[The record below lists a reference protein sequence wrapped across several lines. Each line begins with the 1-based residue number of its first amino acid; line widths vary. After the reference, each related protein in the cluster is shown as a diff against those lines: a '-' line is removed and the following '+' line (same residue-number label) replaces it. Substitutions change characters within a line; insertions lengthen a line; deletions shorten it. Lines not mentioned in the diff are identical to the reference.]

1 MKIAIINT
9 LERQGNILGSV
20 LSTHRTHEAAER
32 EDASI
37 QRAVKRYNGRD
48 SYLPTIIRKVDSR
61 VKKGMRIHESLV
73 FD

>member
-9 LERQGNILGSV
+9 MDRQGNIVGSV
-20 LSTHRTHEAAER
+20 LSTHRTHNAAER

-48 SYLPTIIRKVDSR
+48 SYLPTIIREVDAK
-61 VKKGMRIHESLV
+61 VKKGMRIHESLIV
-73 FD
+73 D